1 MGQLK
6 STLYARMEE
15 VSFRSGAAVAGG
27 VLTAAGVA
35 ITLAVV
41 LGGHSDAVAS
51 APASRAAIPSVVPPV
66 LAPVS
71 SSPSATPPATSRA
84 SRTAAPATVAGTYQ
98 PPSAARAAATLH
110 AAATAWATP
119 SPRVAWNRAPR
130 GLGVARLAGARRRG
144 RGRGGVA
151 CTASPP
157 PLIAGL
163 ACLVVL
169 YSRREP
175 GAPRVPELGQCALV
189 PTHRY
194 NKLAGKGRW
203 WC

>member
-15 VSFRSGAAVAGG
+15 VSVRSGAVVAGG

-51 APASRAAIPSVVPPV
+51 APASRPMGPSAVPPV

-71 SSPSATPPATSRA
+71 SSPSATPPSATPPSAVPRA
-84 SRTAAPATVAGTYQ
+84 SRTAGPATAAGPYR

-110 AAATAWATP
+110 AAATLTP
-119 SPRVAWNRAPR
+119 GRTFTSRRLVRRAPLPPGPPGWR
-130 GLGVARLAGARRRG
+130 GWHRSPPWPWPWGLSRHHRRR
-144 RGRGGVA
+144 
-151 CTASPP
+151 
-157 PLIAGL
+157 
-163 ACLVVL
+163 
-169 YSRREP
+169 
-175 GAPRVPELGQCALV
+175 
-189 PTHRY
+189 
-194 NKLAGKGRW
+194 
-203 WC
+203 

>member
-15 VSFRSGAAVAGG
+15 VSFRSGAVVAGG

-51 APASRAAIPSVVPPV
+51 APASRPAVPSAVLPL

-71 SSPSATPPATSRA
+71 SSPSATPRVG
-84 SRTAAPATVAGTYQ
+84 RTTGPATVAGAYP

-110 AAATAWATP
+110 AAATPTP
-119 SPRVAWNRAPR
+119 GRTFTSRRLVPRAPLPPGPPGWR
-130 GLGVARLAGARRRG
+130 GWHRSPPWPWPWGLSRHHRRR
-144 RGRGGVA
+144 
-151 CTASPP
+151 
-157 PLIAGL
+157 
-163 ACLVVL
+163 
-169 YSRREP
+169 
-175 GAPRVPELGQCALV
+175 
-189 PTHRY
+189 
-194 NKLAGKGRW
+194 
-203 WC
+203 